1 MKLVELKKTL
11 KTKPISEFVQKLYQ
25 EQQEVENDIA
35 EIHQGF
41 GREPEEMTS
50 NQMEKKQEVKVNL
63 IRKKKR
69 KEKKGKR
76 RLKGKVF

>member
-1 MKLVELKKTL
+1 M
-11 KTKPISEFVQKLYQ
+11 
-25 EQQEVENDIA
+25 ENDIA

-69 KEKKGKR
+69 KEKKENEDS
-76 RLKGKVF
+76 KGKCFELKDDLSIYFK